1 MANANSLQ
9 CFQCQEIR
17 FLAVFR
23 HWLFRG
29 NFLFTIQKETAYRV
43 AQDANDAWEVY
54 SERFSRYSISKQFP
68 KVRLKTQLR
77 VVGGS
82 PSLPGQLPWQIE
94 ILNKYDPDWVCGG
107 TLISPTKIVWY
118 QKFPKKKLKGRFLI
132 P

>member
-1 MANANSLQ
+1 MASVNSLQ
-9 CFQCQEIR
+9 CFQCQEIK
-17 FLAVFR
+17 FLVVYRRWPFR
-23 HWLFRG
+23 E
-29 NFLFTIQKETAYRV
+29 NFLFTIHKETVYRAV
-43 AQDANDAWEVY
+43 QDANDAWEVY

-118 QKFPKKKLKGRFLI
+118 QKFPKKNFKGRFLI

>member
-17 FLAVFR
+17 FLVVFR

-118 QKFPKKKLKGRFLI
+118 QKFPKKKT
-132 P
+132 

>member
-17 FLAVFR
+17 FLVVFR

-118 QKFPKKKLKGRFLI
+118 QKYQKKT
-132 P
+132 